1 MSSIAL
7 REITMGSPS
16 SPSQGIPGV
25 HIDRMVSQSF
35 HNNDLKCIDSILRSR
50 KINRKNI
57 FGFYINFEIFNN
69 FEQISIKI
77 APMNEAMMVLRSGR
91 KVPFID
97 QRVSRKSKSRSG
109 SSHCSS
115 IGRKTPDKNSD
126 DRDELVLTV
135 QKALQVK

>member
-1 MSSIAL
+1 M
-7 REITMGSPS
+7 
-16 SPSQGIPGV
+16 
-25 HIDRMVSQSF
+25 
-35 HNNDLKCIDSILRSR
+35 
-50 KINRKNI
+50 
-57 FGFYINFEIFNN
+57 
-69 FEQISIKI
+69 KI
-77 APMNEAMMVLRSGR
+77 APINEAMMVLRSGK

-97 QRVSRKSKSRSG
+97 QRISRRSKNISG